1 MKKIIIVFL
10 LSLIVGIKINAQCL
24 TVTSELQDII
34 NEHKSAMNDYK
45 LVIEGG
51 VANAMTDVYINNGV
65 PSYENWVRFLEVAD
79 DLEELNARW
88 DSAYAEHLAA
98 ILISAYQLGL
108 CEDLV
113 EGNQEQVDC
122 AEDLL
127 ESNYFIYPEEYA
139 SVYFESQLN
148 FTSYRVHINQ
158 LVTDWLA
165 EPEPQIDQDPSLME
179 DIDEEFWSCIDENV
193 GFEIRD
199 ENVDETLLDGFRDYT
214 ARSLKFNSNPGAA
227 KFSVA
232 LTFPFLKNSYYP
244 HMIDWDK
251 VFKTLARIKD
261 AALILTA
268 IVTVVE
274 GVRAM
279 MADCGESQ
287 EGVARNN
294 KYDGFL
300 TNSGDRV
307 IGYKL
312 EQRSVTFDMKA
323 SNTKIR
329 GKAKLYKRNS
339 NGKITG
345 KDRRGKVGI
354 EFCTRQWDVCNKV
367 DYPVDASLIV
377 PVVGFKEHTK
387 KVKLSR
393 NEGII
398 PFALAL
404 TKAMHFLSFSFSYK
418 GMYEKTIPVLAI
430 NTPVT
435 ARCR

>member
-1 MKKIIIVFL
+1 M
-10 LSLIVGIKINAQCL
+10 
-24 TVTSELQDII
+24 
-34 NEHKSAMNDYK
+34 
-45 LVIEGG
+45 
-51 VANAMTDVYINNGV
+51 DVYWHR
-65 PSYENWVRFLEVAD
+65 SYF
-79 DLEELNARW
+79 
-88 DSAYAEHLAA
+88 
-98 ILISAYQLGL
+98 
-108 CEDLV
+108 
-113 EGNQEQVDC
+113 
-122 AEDLL
+122 
-127 ESNYFIYPEEYA
+127 
-139 SVYFESQLN
+139 
-148 FTSYRVHINQ
+148 
-158 LVTDWLA
+158 
-165 EPEPQIDQDPSLME
+165 
-179 DIDEEFWSCIDENV
+179 
-193 GFEIRD
+193 
-199 ENVDETLLDGFRDYT
+199 
-214 ARSLKFNSNPGAA
+214 
-227 KFSVA
+227 
-232 LTFPFLKNSYYP
+232 
-244 HMIDWDK
+244 
-251 VFKTLARIKD
+251 
-261 AALILTA
+261 
-268 IVTVVE
+268 
-274 GVRAM
+274 
-279 MADCGESQ
+279 CGESQ